1 MTRKV
6 KVFHIGR
13 DLFKAERQILRCRE
27 LTLANLLALECFFK
41 TYQQPEIVLI
51 VLDSFFGF

>member
-27 LTLANLLALECFFK
+27 LTLANPLALDIFVCRSTTQSCIK
-41 TYQQPEIVLI
+41 LM
-51 VLDSFFGF
+51 